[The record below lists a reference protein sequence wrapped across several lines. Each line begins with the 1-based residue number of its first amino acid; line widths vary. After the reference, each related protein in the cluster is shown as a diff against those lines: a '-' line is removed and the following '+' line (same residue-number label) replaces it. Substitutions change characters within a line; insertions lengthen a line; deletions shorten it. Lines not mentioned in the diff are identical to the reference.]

1 MPNAFETAVAALID
15 GYRADRAGTRGPTD
29 IDQKIAAARQA
40 GHKQQEITN
49 EADRRWGA
57 ELIANADRNGR

>member
-15 GYRADRAGTRGPTD
+15 GYRADRAGQRGPTD
-29 IDQKIAAARQA
+29 IDPKMAAARQA
-40 GHKQQEITN
+40 GHKQHDITN

-57 ELIANADRNGR
+57 ELIANAGPR